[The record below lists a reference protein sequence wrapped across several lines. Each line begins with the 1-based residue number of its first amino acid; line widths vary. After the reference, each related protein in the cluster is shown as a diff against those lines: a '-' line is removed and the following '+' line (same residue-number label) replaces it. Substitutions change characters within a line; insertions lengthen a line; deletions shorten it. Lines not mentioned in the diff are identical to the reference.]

1 MMRTLAI
8 TVAAVAI
15 SVGSTLVGS
24 TLSASA
30 MHGGHASGH
39 FGHHAFFGHPFH
51 HHFGRGFFFAEV
63 PSAYDDA
70 CYMRV
75 WTRSGWRWRSICF

>member
-1 MMRTLAI
+1 MMRKLAI

-15 SVGSTLVGS
+15 AVGSTL
-24 TLSASA
+24 TASA
-30 MHGGHASGH
+30 MHGGHFRGH
-39 FGHHAFFGHPFH
+39 FGNHAFFARPFH

-63 PSAYDDA
+63 PYAYDNDV

-75 WTRSGWRWRSICF
+75 WTRWGWRWRSICY